1 MTENQTDQSTAG
13 ERLEYRRPEITDLGS
28 VGEVTA
34 ASTGNPGTVDGQP
47 YSGPAHS

>member
-1 MTENQTDQSTAG
+1 MTEKQQDQSTVD

-34 ASTGNPGTVDGQP
+34 ASTGNPGNDDGAT